1 MVCSNC
7 GKELPD
13 GTQFCEAC
21 GAPTDSPV
29 GLKVS
34 KEDIKNAEKKQKE
47 KERQIAKEARSV
59 AAKKQREKEREVFAA
74 NKVMPNTELKVDFSN
89 YVKNLR
95 KDFNSGLAFIGSLLL
110 YLAPFLNWIWEKL
123 FDVKKKASLYELGLK
138 GDKYDMDSRIL
149 YMDEK
154 RMLVLGIVILV
165 VGLVML
171 AMSAADYIKVLRPY
185 SSNIVFRI
193 LPIVILAV
201 VLVVILKN
209 DAYQNALDA
218 IEKNNELAKQIG
230 SKSNYSGGIGV
241 GPIVYGAGLVVYTIG
256 TIRDLIQRHA

>member
-13 GTQFCEAC
+13 GTQFCEFC
-21 GAPTDSPV
+21 DAPTDTPV
-29 GLKVS
+29 VLKVS

-47 KERQIAKEARSV
+47 KERQIAKEARSA
-59 AAKKQREKEREVFAA
+59 AAKKQREKER
-74 NKVMPNTELKVDFSN
+74 DG
-89 YVKNLR
+89 
-95 KDFNSGLAFIGSLLL
+95 FNSGLAFIGALLL

-123 FDVKKKASLYELGLK
+123 FDVKKKASLFELGLK

-185 SSNIVFRI
+185 SSNIVLRI

-209 DAYQNALDA
+209 EAYQNALDA

-230 SKSNYSGGIGV
+230 SKSNYSGGMGV

-256 TIRDLIQRHA
+256 TIRDLIHRHA